1 MIPGIG
7 RINVLHILSRY
18 LMHESMHVE
27 GGLYSNCINV
37 LVTSLSSKLLKLFFI
52 VKEELATLF
61 TWGE

>member
-1 MIPGIG
+1 M
-7 RINVLHILSRY
+7 LHILSRY

-37 LVTSLSSKLLKLFFI
+37 LVTSLSPKLLKLFFI